1 MIWLCIGILI
11 IVILWFVCM
20 TPWPFVLLLRH
31 KKEEPR
37 EKGRSDQKQ
46 IEEHLTIKKGLPY
59 PSTYPSATYD
69 VYYDPNT
76 PAKRVMVWVHGGAFI
91 AGDSRGTKNFGP
103 MMAKQGTIF
112 YAINYALAPAHHF
125 PDQIL
130 QIDEF
135 LKELPQLLSKE
146 GLPMPSHLYLGGD
159 SAGANMVAEYAC
171 MKYDAALCEK
181 SHVQLQSCFDIHGL
195 LLYCGPYDF
204 AEDLTNPKLK
214 DFVKMFHY
222 LGWAYLGKKSWAKHE
237 EKYLA
242 SPYHQVNRNFPATY
256 LCDGR
261 KYSFLWQGKKLAEKL
276 SDMQVYVK
284 SDFYEDMPHEF
295 QFDYVKYPKEA
306 MEVFENSCAF
316 MENIERK
323 QTC

>member
-1 MIWLCIGILI
+1 MIWLCIGALI
-11 IVILWFVCM
+11 IAILWFVCM

-59 PSTYPSATYD
+59 PSSYPSATYD
-69 VYYDPNT
+69 VYYDPKT
-76 PAKRVMVWVHGGAFI
+76 PAKRILVWVHGGAFI

-135 LKELPQLLSKE
+135 LKALPQLLSKE

-159 SAGANMVAEYAC
+159 SAGANMVAEYTC
-171 MKYDAALCEK
+171 MKYDALLCEK
-181 SHVQLQSCFDIHGL
+181 SHVQLQ

-242 SPYHQVNRNFPATY
+242 SPYHQVNQKFPATY

-316 MENIERK
+316 MEDIERK
-323 QTC
+323 

>member
-1 MIWLCIGILI
+1 MIWIGVGVLI
-11 IVILWFVCM
+11 IVILWFVLM

-46 IEEHLTIKKGLPY
+46 IEEHLIIKKGLPY
-59 PSTYPSATYD
+59 PSAYPSATYD
-69 VYYDPNT
+69 IYYDPKIS
-76 PAKRVMVWVHGGAFI
+76 AKRILVWVHGGAFI
-91 AGDSRGTKNFGP
+91 AGDSSGTKNFGP

-112 YAINYALAPAHHF
+112 CAINYALAPAHHF
-125 PDQIL
+125 PNQIL

-135 LKELPQLLSKE
+135 LNNLQKELNKE
-146 GLPMPSHLYLGGD
+146 DLTMPSHLYLGGD

-181 SHVQLQSCFDIHGL
+181 SHVQLQSSLDINGL

-214 DFVKMFHY
+214 DFLKMFHY
-222 LGWAYLGKKSWAKHE
+222 LGWSYLGKKSWAKHE

-242 SPYHQVNRNFPATY
+242 SPYHQVNHKFPATY

-261 KYSFLWQGKKLAEKL
+261 KYSFLWQGKKLADKL
-276 SDMQVYVK
+276 SDLQVYVK
-284 SDFYEDMPHEF
+284 YDFYEDMPHEF

-323 QTC
+323 ETC